1 MAEISRTE
9 TIDITND
16 DNNEEAVDAFATT
29 VEIIFRTALEDF
41 KTTHPDQCEIFTGKG
56 IDHVKRK
63 IIAIQSQQER
73 HKTMMNFARIQ
84 SYLERFAEFDS
95 VCKSA
100 KIGGEASEELSEFI
114 WGPTTYI
121 LQISQEDHTVLDFI
135 LDAYERFGQRIPAI
149 SVCSDLIREKPN
161 MIKCIA
167 FMYHDLLKFY
177 QTLVR
182 FLTGRGWRKRFQA
195 NWKDYQQ
202 SFETLLKSFD
212 AHAKVLKNLLDAWQR
227 QASKDTSGRL
237 DDHIMRTQDN
247 HSQVMMQ
254 QDQIGHDVRQT
265 HQVTRDIQQ
274 QMGDHVM
281 RSQDDH
287 EFVRMQFSLNNRNQE
302 LLLQSSRD
310 ITRHLNDQTIR
321 ANDNHQEL
329 QHHIDQYQRDRVEM
343 LNKAKEDERRR
354 KEDKRH
360 EVLTWMSTPG
370 VPQSEYHAKFKET
383 RAEFPDTGLWILFE
397 EKIFNWMIEEV
408 PTHSMLWLNGKKGA
422 GKTILASL
430 LVDKCMEVEEFKTS
444 YFYCREDDSNQNTYM
459 SIQKGLLRQM
469 VIHEEEM
476 IATCHEKKIRGE
488 ERLNNMSTVT
498 NLLDLFCEFEMNQ
511 FIIIDGLD
519 ECSPAEIRPL
529 IKYWTDVVAKCDN
542 YNPGKIRIL
551 LVSQDM
557 PEIRKQM
564 QPATIFN
571 LHPDQSD
578 TDIRKYVAKRFLKL
592 QDRFKLTDDET
603 RLSRELICSRSE
615 GMFLYA
621 FLTMKNLLDQATT
634 GDVKDEIKENNLPA
648 TLEIAYRKIIDRL
661 QRTLG
666 KRQWEMARKLF
677 GWLAGAKRPLQWHE
691 IQAALSIRADKTPGE
706 EPIDYHNNQLRRDI
720 REICGSL
727 VQVLEDRIEFI
738 HSTTR
743 SHIVKSEHLDERL
756 IEYDLTR
763 LCLRYL
769 TLPCFRPD
777 ITDENIKHYAREGWY
792 SFQDYA
798 ISKWKLHLEN
808 LIRITFP
815 LFLHPQHGANCTE
828 KFGATLAEFLAFHQG
843 SIAAA
848 AQERQQTGSRRTT
861 PGIIDP
867 AAPAQ
872 FCQPFQGLPFHQDLV
887 SLWTHVCKHQ
897 TSEFKERNRISL
909 PQLATLVERIRTS
922 LESLSLESR
931 PDSINGKS
939 LRKFYGHN
947 FFKCQRITCDYFHE
961 GFDTKAALDKHSN
974 RHDRPFPCPVQG
986 CSIVAF
992 GFSTNKDRD
1001 KHIRLYHPDDEDAGP
1016 ARFVAGD
1023 LGELGGGKKTAV
1035 AKWECDL
1042 CPRKFTR
1049 QANLKAHVDN
1059 HFGTRNHACETCG
1072 KMFTRAY
1079 DRNRHRKIHVRR
1091 PVVRGG

>member
-16 DNNEEAVDAFATT
+16 DDNAEAVDAFTT
-29 VEIIFRTALEDF
+29 SVERIFRTALEDF

-161 MIKCIA
+161 MMKCIA

-177 QTLVR
+177 QILVR
-182 FLTGRGWRKRFQA
+182 FLTGRGWKKRFQA
-195 NWKDYQQ
+195 NWKDYGQ

-212 AHAKVLKNLLDAWQR
+212 AHANVLKNLLDAWQR
-227 QASKDTSGRL
+227 QASKDTSRRL
-237 DDHIMRTQDN
+237 DDHVVRTQDN

-265 HQVTRDIQQ
+265 H
-274 QMGDHVM
+274 H
-281 RSQDDH
+281 
-287 EFVRMQFSLNNRNQE
+287 
-302 LLLQSSRD
+302 
-310 ITRHLNDQTIR
+310 
-321 ANDNHQEL
+321 EL

-383 RAEFPDTGLWILFE
+383 RAEFPETGRWILCE
-397 EKIFNWMIEEV
+397 EKMFDWMEKEV
-408 PTHSMLWLNGKKGA
+408 HTHSMLWLNGKRGA
-422 GKTILASL
+422 GKTILTSL
-430 LVDKCMEVEEFKTS
+430 LVDECMEVEGFKTT
-444 YFYCREDDSNQNTYM
+444 YFYCHENDTCM
-459 SIQKGLLRQM
+459 SILKGLLHQM

-542 YNPGKIRIL
+542 YNPGKIRVL
-551 LVSQDM
+551 FVSQDI

-564 QPATIFN
+564 QPADIFS

-578 TDIRKYVAKRFLKL
+578 TDIRQYVAKRFSKL
-592 QDRFKLTDDET
+592 QDRFELTDDET

-621 FLTMKNLLDQATT
+621 FLTMENLLDQATT
-634 GDVKDEIKENNLPA
+634 GDVKDEIKENNLPE
-648 TLEIAYRKIIDRL
+648 TLEVAYRKIIDRL

-691 IQAALSIRADKTPGE
+691 IQAALSIRADNTPGK
-706 EPIDYHNNQLRRDI
+706 EPIDYHTYQLRRDI

-815 LFLHPQHGANCTE
+815 LFLHHQHGPNCTE

-861 PGIIDP
+861 VLAAQAAPAPAPALLSPPASQQSPQGSRSPTPLAHSQAPAPQPGIIDP

-897 TSEFKERNRISL
+897 TSDFKERNRISL

-922 LESLSLESR
+922 LETLSLESR

>member
-1 MAEISRTE
+1 MDEISRTE

-16 DNNEEAVDAFATT
+16 ENNAEAVDAFTTT
-29 VEIIFRTALEDF
+29 VEGIFRTALDDF

-56 IDHVKRK
+56 INHVKRK
-63 IIAIQSQQER
+63 ITAIQSQQER

-161 MIKCIA
+161 MMKCIA

-182 FLTGRGWRKRFQA
+182 FLTGRGWKKRFQA
-195 NWKDYQQ
+195 NWKDYEH
-202 SFETLLKSFD
+202 SFEALLKSFD

-227 QASKDTSGRL
+227 QASKDTSRRL

-247 HSQVMMQ
+247 HSQNM
-254 QDQIGHDVRQT
+254 
-265 HQVTRDIQQ
+265 
-274 QMGDHVM
+274 
-281 RSQDDH
+281 
-287 EFVRMQFSLNNRNQE
+287 
-302 LLLQSSRD
+302 
-310 ITRHLNDQTIR
+310 R
-321 ANDNHQEL
+321 ANDNHHEL
-329 QHHIDQYQRDRVEM
+329 QHHIDQYQRDRVEL

-360 EVLTWMSTPG
+360 EVLTWISTPG

-383 RAEFPDTGLWILFE
+383 RAEFPDTGSWILFE
-397 EKIFNWMIEEV
+397 EKMFNWMNEEV

-430 LVDKCMEVEEFKTS
+430 IVDKCMKVEGFKTS
-444 YFYCREDDSNQNTYM
+444 YFYCHEDDSNQNTCM
-459 SIQKGLLRQM
+459 AILKGLLRQM

-488 ERLNNMSTVT
+488 ERLNNVSTVT

-519 ECSPAEIRPL
+519 ECSHAEIRPL
-529 IKYWTDVVAKCDN
+529 IKYWADVVAKCDN
-542 YNPGKIRIL
+542 YNPGKIRVL
-551 LVSQDM
+551 FVSQDV

-564 QPATIFN
+564 QPADIFS

-578 TDIRKYVAKRFLKL
+578 SDIRKYVAKRFLKL
-592 QDRFKLTDDET
+592 QDTFKMTDEET

-615 GMFLYA
+615 AGMFLYA
-621 FLTMKNLLDQATT
+621 FLTMENLLYQATT
-634 GDVKDEIKENNLPA
+634 GHVKAELRENNLPKDLA
-648 TLEIAYRKIIDRL
+648 VAYTKIIDRL

-691 IQAALSIRADKTPGE
+691 IQAALSIRADNTPGE
-706 EPIDYHNNQLRRDI
+706 EPIDYHNNQLRKDI

-727 VQVLEDRIEFI
+727 VHVLEDRIEFI

-798 ISKWKLHLEN
+798 ISKWKHHLEN
-808 LIRITFP
+808 LIHITLP
-815 LFLHPQHGANCTE
+815 LFRDHQRGATCTE
-828 KFGATLAEFLAFHQG
+828 RFGATLAEFLAFHQR

-848 AQERQQTGSRRTT
+848 AQERQQQTGSRRT
-861 PGIIDP
+861 I
-867 AAPAQ
+867 
-872 FCQPFQGLPFHQDLV
+872 FCQPFQDMPFYQDLV

-897 TSEFKERNRISL
+897 TSDFKERNRISL

-922 LESLSLESR
+922 LKNLSLESR

-974 RHDRPFPCPVQG
+974 RHDRPFQCPVQG

-1001 KHIRLYHPDDEDAGP
+1001 KHIRQYHPDDEAAGP

-1079 DRNRHRKIHVRR
+1079 DRNRHRKIHVRK
-1091 PVVRGG
+1091 PLLVVRGG